1 LQLTCNKVSE
11 NIWFSLH

>member
-11 NIWFSLH
+11 NIRFSLH